1 MRTNLI
7 SGFQLSV
14 NYWFDLV
21 LQGMGGPIRDWVYD
35 FLDKKG
41 IKRDDIPARFG
52 DVVKILHERLGTSA
66 RVIAYRTMVAL
77 YKEFSLNANF
87 DYEDSIEDRLVFL
100 KERVLE
106 ERLHPTRTPSL
117 KLAFYTP
124 LRDTAIRKGRSD
136 SQAASGPEDR
146 FCVVRINY

>member
-14 NYWFDLV
+14 SYWFDLV

-52 DVVKILHERLGTSA
+52 DVVKILHEWLGTSA
-66 RVIAYRTMVAL
+66 RVLAYGTLVEL
-77 YKEFSLNANF
+77 YKEFPLSPNF
-87 DYEDSIEDRLVFL
+87 DYEDSIEDRLVSL
-100 KERVLE
+100 QERVLAA
-106 ERLHPTRTPSL
+106 RMNATPTPMLNLH
-117 KLAFYTP
+117 
-124 LRDTAIRKGRSD
+124 
-136 SQAASGPEDR
+136 
-146 FCVVRINY
+146 V

>member
-14 NYWFDLV
+14 SYWFDLV

-52 DVVKILHERLGTSA
+52 DVVKILHERFGGSSA
-66 RVIAYRTMVAL
+66 SDKNPQPKTRILKTPFGRQLSVKVDQTAKQPRVQKT
-77 YKEFSLNANF
+77 
-87 DYEDSIEDRLVFL
+87 
-100 KERVLE
+100 
-106 ERLHPTRTPSL
+106 
-117 KLAFYTP
+117 AFV
-124 LRDTAIRKGRSD
+124 S
-136 SQAASGPEDR
+136 
-146 FCVVRINY
+146 

>member
-41 IKRDDIPARFG
+41 IKRDDIPARFAE
-52 DVVKILHERLGTSA
+52 VVKILHERVGTSA
-66 RVIAYRTMVAL
+66 RVIAYRTMVEL
-77 YKEFSLNANF
+77 YKAFSLNANL
-87 DYEDSIEDRLVFL
+87 DYEDSIEDMFVFV
-100 KERVLE
+100 KERALAD
-106 ERLHPTRTPSL
+106 RAHQTRS
-117 KLAFYTP
+117 
-124 LRDTAIRKGRSD
+124 
-136 SQAASGPEDR
+136 
-146 FCVVRINY
+146 